1 MLTRSGPAA
10 MKGRAGIRVRRVSRT
25 ARLAFVLSAALTIA
39 LLAAPVA
46 MGADGEGLYGRTDD
60 KVVTFAAFIVI
71 GFFAVLVTVL
81 SLIQIRL
88 ESRKERARE
97 DLERLRRP

>member
-1 MLTRSGPAA
+1 MSGGAA
-10 MKGRAGIRVRRVSRT
+10 MKDGRAITVRRVSRA
-25 ARLAFVLSAALTIA
+25 ARLAVVLMAALTVV
-39 LLAAPVA
+39 LLVAPAAV
-46 MGADGEGLYGRTDD
+46 GADGEGLYGRTDD
-60 KVVTFAAFIVI
+60 KVVTYAAFIVI

-81 SLIQIRL
+81 SLIEIRL

>member
-10 MKGRAGIRVRRVSRT
+10 MKGEASIRVRRVSRA
-25 ARLAFVLSAALTIA
+25 ARLAFVLSAALA
-39 LLAAPVA
+39 VLLLAAPMA

>member
-1 MLTRSGPAA
+1 MRGGAA
-10 MKGRAGIRVRRVSRT
+10 VEVAAAIRVRCVSRA
-25 ARLAFVLSAALTIA
+25 ARLAFVLTAALAVA
-39 LLAAPVA
+39 LLVAPAA
-46 MGADGEGLYGRTDD
+46 MGADGEGIYGRTDD